1 MAFETL
7 KHTESEAK
15 GIIGEIEQKNSEI
28 ASHKVDSDQR
38 INPVDAVNVKDS
50 DQGLNI
56 AERFV
61 AKAKGYSEPAMDLA
75 KNLNELESGKYYSK
89 EIQKA
94 AEQPPEQLSVL
105 KDEGLKQRTI
115 NEREVLQHDTINSK
129 EFLDIKSQCK
139 LDGEVRYLTNL
150 ERMER
155 GLAPIDKIGKP
166 FNLHHIGQ
174 KMDSPLAELPD
185 QVHKEKYSQLHANKG
200 PSNID
205 RVAFAKEKQEY
216 WKARAEQI
224 KGGISA

>member
-1 MAFETL
+1 MVFETL
-7 KHTESEAK
+7 KHSGSETK
-15 GIIGEIEQKNSEI
+15 VSTDEIGQKNSEI
-28 ASHKVDSDQR
+28 ASNKIDSDQR
-38 INPVDAVNVKDS
+38 IHPVDVVNVKDS

-56 AERFV
+56 AERFI
-61 AKAKGYSEPAMDLA
+61 AKERGYSEPAINLA
-75 KNLNELESGKYYSK
+75 NNLNELESGKYYSK

-105 KDEGLKQRTI
+105 KDERLTQRTV
-115 NEREVLQHDTINSK
+115 NEREVLQHDTIDSK
-129 EFLDIKSQCK
+129 EFLDVKSQYK

-155 GLAPIDKIGKP
+155 GFAPIDESGKP

-185 QVHKEKYSQLHANKG
+185 QVHKDNYSKLHANKG

-224 KGGISA
+224 KGDTSA